1 MSYTEYLRRKAS
13 GEAKILDTRKTTD
26 ASMYI
31 HEKRLKASREF
42 ALDVKKGVINNTFDV
57 NTDPS
62 KKPVS
67 YTKLNGGKIPDASF
81 FTAYSGSWQIADKTG
96 KILMN
101 SDDPSSISGCTVI
114 PPPVP
119 AKSAGDWLRDQ
130 QTTCCVADGAELPT
144 AFVDNTIRLK
154 HLVGCCDNEITKAN
168 HEHPADVPFA
178 AWSPRAPKD
187 APRVLVPPS
196 PSDARKVG
204 DFHPRKLPYVE
215 RKHGNDLNVNPRRV
229 PTKYQI
235 PNYVIPHLKIND
247 AFPLGCN
254 TCGRGECSGC
264 NRAPQLFEGEL
275 ILNEIGFNEASFPG
289 CIGDTYKYQ
298 YVNRTGSNQ
307 RLTAVTG
314 PLGDY
319 TPGSITV
326 IINNTPISDSLQ
338 PGFFVLENIDV
349 QDGESVD
356 IQVTVTG
363 CLSSPLGF
371 LVSDQPFP

>member
-13 GEAKILDTRKTTD
+13 AEPKILDTRKNTD

-31 HEKRLKASREF
+31 HEKRLKSSREF
-42 ALDVKKGVINNTFDV
+42 ALDTRKGVITNTVDV
-57 NTDPS
+57 NTDPQ
-62 KKPVS
+62 KAPRS
-67 YTKLNGGKIPDASF
+67 YTKLNGGRVPDASF
-81 FTAYSGSWQIADKTG
+81 FTAYSGSWQIADKSG
-96 KILMN
+96 KVLMN
-101 SDDPSSISGCTVI
+101 STDPSSISGCTVI
-114 PPPVP
+114 PPPVAP
-119 AKSAGDWLRDQ
+119 KTASDWLRDQ
-130 QTTCCVADGAELPT
+130 QTTCCVADGSELPT

-178 AWSPRAPKD
+178 YWSPRAPKD

-254 TCGRGECSGC
+254 KCGKDC
-264 NRAPQLFEGEL
+264 NCTRSPQMYESEIILAEL
-275 ILNEIGFNEASFPG
+275 YVGPGFPG
-289 CIGDTYKYQ
+289 CIGDTYKLQ
-298 YVNRTGSNQ
+298 YVNRSGTNQ
-307 RLTAVTG
+307 RITLSAGSLG
-314 PLGDY
+314 PY
-319 TPGSITV
+319 TPGSLSAIA
-326 IINNTPISDSLQ
+326 NNVQMPEVL
-338 PGFFVLENIDV
+338 PGIFELENVLIEDNASIDM
-349 QDGESVD
+349 
-356 IQVTVTG
+356 IITVTG
-363 CLSSPLGF
+363 CITSPVGAQ
-371 LVSDQPFP
+371 VSLYGAP